1 MEHSP
6 PPFFRRGPAPV
17 VRLAFFASL
26 SLALLVLDARFH
38 YTEGLRRVL
47 AIAAY
52 PLQLAATAPL
62 VLGERIAAYFS
73 SQSALRADNAKLQA
87 RLLATAED
95 AQRYRAAAAEAER
108 LRRLVGAAERIERRS
123 IPAEIVYAG
132 RDPYSLKV
140 IVDKGTQQGV
150 SAGNPVVDDAGVV
163 GQVTRVYPFTAEVTL
178 VTDKDYA
185 IPVQVVRSGLRV
197 VAFGGGSSGMLEL
210 RFIAPNAEIR
220 PGDLLVTSGIDGTY
234 PPGLPV
240 ATVANVE
247 LDAAHSF
254 ARVLCQPA
262 AGVNRGR
269 YLLVLSGERRLPPY
283 PVEATSPSERR
294 RDKAPRAPRKK
305 DQRDTR

>member
-1 MEHSP
+1 MEHTP

-62 VLGERIAAYFS
+62 VLGARVAGYFT
-73 SQSALRADNAKLQA
+73 SQSALREDNSELRAQ
-87 RLLATAED
+87 LLATARD
-95 AQRYRAAAAEAER
+95 AQRYQAAEAEVER
-108 LRRLVGAAERIERRS
+108 LRGLVGAAERIEGHS
-123 IPAEIVYAG
+123 LPAEILYAG

-140 IVDKGTQQGV
+140 ILDKGSQQGV
-150 SAGNPVVDDAGVV
+150 AAGNPVIDEAGVV
-163 GQVTRVYPFTAEVTL
+163 GQVTRAYPFTSEVTL
-178 VTDKDYA
+178 VTDKDHA
-185 IPVQVVRSGLRV
+185 IPVEVVRSGLRV
-197 VAFGGGSSGMLEL
+197 IAFGGGISGILEL

-220 PGDLLVTSGIDGTY
+220 NGDLLVTSGIDGTY

-240 ATVANVE
+240 ATVASVE
-247 LDAAHSF
+247 RDAAHAF

-269 YLLVLSGERRLPPY
+269 YVLVLGGERKLPAY
-283 PVEATSPSERR
+283 PVEATPLSGPRH
-294 RDKAPRAPRKK
+294 DKPRRAPRKK
-305 DQRDTR
+305 D

>member
-1 MEHSP
+1 MEHTP

-62 VLGERIAAYFS
+62 VLGARVAGYFT
-73 SQSALRADNAKLQA
+73 SQSALREDNAELRA
-87 RLLATAED
+87 RLLASARD
-95 AQRYRAAAAEAER
+95 AQRYQAAEAEAER
-108 LRRLVGAAERIERRS
+108 LRRLVGAAERIKGHS
-123 IPAEIVYAG
+123 LPAEILYAG

-140 IVDKGTQQGV
+140 ILDKGSQQGV
-150 SAGNPVVDDAGVV
+150 AAGDPVIDESGVV
-163 GQVTRVYPFTAEVTL
+163 GQVTRAYPFTSEVTL
-178 VTDKDYA
+178 VTDKDHA
-185 IPVQVVRSGLRV
+185 IPVEVVRSGLRV
-197 VAFGGGSSGMLEL
+197 IAFGGGISGILEL

-220 PGDLLVTSGIDGTY
+220 YGDLLVTSGIDGTY

-240 ATVANVE
+240 ATVASVE
-247 LDAAHSF
+247 RDAAHAF

-269 YLLVLSGERRLPPY
+269 NVLVLSGERKLPPY
-283 PVEATSPSERR
+283 PVEATPSSEPR
-294 RDKAPRAPRKK
+294 RDKPRRAPRKK
-305 DQRDTR
+305 D